1 MLSST
6 PTGSKSGGIIVSQVL
21 LDGEHLTLAD
31 VERVARHGATAILH
45 PKARPKVVAARRVIE
60 DALAAERKIYG
71 VSTGFGPLSD
81 VFISG
86 DDRDAL
92 QANLL
97 RSHALGTGDPIGA
110 AETRATILL
119 RANVLAK
126 GHSGVRPEI
135 IHLLCELLNRRVH
148 PVIPARGSVGAS
160 GDLAPLAHLAL
171 VLIGE
176 GEAAYAGERLPGAE
190 ALRRAGLVP
199 VSLKAKE
206 GLALINGTCG
216 LTGIGALACARA
228 ARLVKLA
235 DVAAAMTLEA
245 LRGSFVPFDARL
257 QAVRPHPGQIAT
269 ADNLRRLLQ
278 ESEINLSHKD
288 CGKIQDSYTLR
299 CIPQVHGAVRDALA
313 FAEATLVC
321 ELNAATD
328 NPLVF
333 PDTGDILSGGNFHGH
348 PVAVALDLL
357 TIALAGLCG
366 FVERRIER
374 LVNPQLSELPAFL
387 VESSGLNSGFMVAQI
402 SAAALVAEARLLAS
416 PASVQSIPTS
426 GNKEDFVSMGWLA
439 AVKAARVADRLA
451 TLLALE
457 FLCAAQGL
465 DFLKPLRAGR
475 GPHAAH
481 ACLRSVVP
489 HLTQDRPL
497 RPDLDRVLAMLDD
510 GAVLDNVIAAAG
522 PLA

>member
-1 MLSST
+1 MT
-6 PTGSKSGGIIVSQVL
+6 HVL
-21 LDGEHLTLAD
+21 LDGDQLTLSQ
-31 VERVARHGATAILH
+31 VEQVARGGAAAALA
-45 PKARPKVVAARRVIE
+45 PAARPKVVAARTVIE
-60 DALAAERKIYG
+60 SALAAERKIYG

-81 VFISG
+81 VFIG
-86 DDRDAL
+86 GADRDAL

-97 RSHALGTGDPIGA
+97 RSHALGTGNPIGE

-135 IHLLCELLNRRVH
+135 IELLCELLNRRVH
-148 PVIPARGSVGAS
+148 PVIPERGSVGAS

-176 GEAAYAGERLPGAE
+176 GEATHDGQRLPGAE

-199 VSLKAKE
+199 LALKAKE

-216 LTGIGALACARA
+216 LTAIGALASVRA
-228 ARLVKLA
+228 GGLVKLA
-235 DVAAAMTLEA
+235 DVASAMTLEA
-245 LRGSFVPFDARL
+245 LRGSVVPFDTRL
-257 QAVRPHPGQIAT
+257 QAVRPHPGQVAT

-278 ESEINLSHKD
+278 DSEINLSHRD
-288 CGKIQDSYTLR
+288 CGKVQDSYTLR
-299 CIPQVHGAVRDALA
+299 CIPQVHGGVRDALA
-313 FAEATLVC
+313 FAEAVLAR

-333 PDTGDILSGGNFHGH
+333 PDSGDTLSGGNFHGH
-348 PVAVALDLL
+348 PVAIALDVVAL
-357 TIALAGLCG
+357 ALAGLCG

-387 VESSGLNSGFMVAQI
+387 VRAGGLNSGFMMAQI
-402 SAAALVAEARLLAS
+402 SAAALAAETRVLAS

-439 AVKAARVADRLA
+439 AVKAAQVADRLA
-451 TLLALE
+451 TVLGLE

-465 DFLKPLRAGR
+465 DFLHPLRPGR
-475 GPHAAH
+475 GALVAHAAIRRCS
-481 ACLRSVVP
+481 A
-489 HLTQDRPL
+489 HLEADRVL
-497 RPDLDRVLAMLDD
+497 RPDLDRVLALVDD
-510 GAVLDNVIAAAG
+510 GSLLAAVEGETG

>member
-1 MLSST
+1 MEDRIVT
-6 PTGSKSGGIIVSQVL
+6 PVL
-21 LDGEHLTLAD
+21 LDGDHLTLSQVAQ
-31 VERVARHGATAILH
+31 VARGGAAAALA
-45 PKARPKVVAARRVIE
+45 PAARPKVVAARRVIE
-60 DALAAERKIYG
+60 SALVAERKIYG

-81 VFISG
+81 VFIG
-86 DDRDAL
+86 GADRDAL

-97 RSHALGTGDPIGA
+97 RSHALGTGSPIGE

-126 GHSGVRPEI
+126 GHSGVRPEVI
-135 IHLLCELLNRRVH
+135 DLLCELLNRRVH
-148 PVIPARGSVGAS
+148 PVIPERGSVGAS
-160 GDLAPLAHLAL
+160 GDLAPLAHLSL

-176 GEAAYAGERLPGAE
+176 GEAVCAGERLPGAE
-190 ALRRAGLVP
+190 ALRRAGLAPLV
-199 VSLKAKE
+199 LKAKE

-216 LTGIGALACARA
+216 LSAIGALAYARSV
-228 ARLVKLA
+228 RLVQLA
-235 DVAAAMTLEA
+235 DIAGAMTLEA
-245 LRGSFVPFDARL
+245 LRGSFVPFDPRL

-299 CIPQVHGAVRDALA
+299 CIPQVHGGIRDALA
-313 FAEATLVC
+313 FVEATLAC

-333 PDTGDILSGGNFHGH
+333 PDRRDVLSGGNFHGH

-357 TIALAGLCG
+357 AIALAGLCG
-366 FVERRIER
+366 FAERRIER

-387 VESSGLNSGFMVAQI
+387 VEASGLNSGFMMAQI
-402 SAAALVAEARLLAS
+402 SAAALVAEARVLAS
-416 PASVQSIPTS
+416 PASVESIPTS
-426 GNKEDFVSMGWLA
+426 GNKEDFVSMGWYA
-439 AVKAARVADRLA
+439 AIKAAQVADRLA
-451 TLLALE
+451 TILALE

-465 DFLKPLRAGR
+465 DFLQPLRAGR
-475 GPHAAH
+475 GPQAAY
-481 ACLRSVVP
+481 ACVRRAAS
-489 HLTQDRPL
+489 HLAQDRVL
-497 RPDLDRVLAMLDD
+497 RPDLDQIMSLLED
-510 GAVLDNVIAAAG
+510 GTLLESVTRAVG

>member
-1 MLSST
+1 MFE
-6 PTGSKSGGIIVSQVL
+6 VL
-21 LDGEHLTLAD
+21 LDGERLTVAD
-31 VERVARHGATAILH
+31 VEQVARHGAKASLN
-45 PKARPKVVAARRVIE
+45 PGARPKVAAARRVIE
-60 DALAAERKIYG
+60 DALADERKIYG

-81 VFISG
+81 VFIG
-86 DDRDAL
+86 GTDRDLL

-97 RSHALGTGDPIGA
+97 RSHALGTGGPIGA

-126 GHSGVRPEI
+126 GHSGVRPEVI
-135 IHLLCELLNRRVH
+135 DLLCELLNRRVH
-148 PVIPARGSVGAS
+148 PVIPEHGSVGAS

-176 GEAAYAGERLPGAE
+176 GEAFYEGVRIPGAE
-190 ALRRAGLVP
+190 ALRRAGLAAVT
-199 VSLKAKE
+199 LKAKE

-216 LTGIGALACARA
+216 LTGIGALACGRA
-228 ARLVKLA
+228 ARLVRLA

-245 LRGSFVPFDARL
+245 LRGSFVPFDPRL
-257 QAVRPHPGQIAT
+257 QAVRPHPGQIVT

-278 ESEINLSHKD
+278 ASEINLSHRD

-299 CIPQVHGAVRDALA
+299 CIPQVHGAVRDALG
-313 FAEATLVC
+313 FIETELTR

-333 PDTGDILSGGNFHGH
+333 PDSGDVLSGGNFHGH
-348 PVAVALDLL
+348 PMALALDLL
-357 TIALAGLCG
+357 TVALAGLCG

-387 VESSGLNSGFMVAQI
+387 VEASGLNSGFMVAQI
-402 SAAALVAEARLLAS
+402 SAAALAAEARVLAS

-439 AVKAARVADRLA
+439 AVKAARVADHLA
-451 TLLALE
+451 TILALE
-457 FLCAAQGL
+457 FLCAAQAL
-465 DFLKPLRAGR
+465 DFLRPLRAGR
-475 GPHAAH
+475 GPQAAYER
-481 ACLRSVVP
+481 LRREVA
-489 HLTQDRPL
+489 HLVHDRTL
-497 RPDLDRVLAMLDD
+497 RPDLDRTLGLVESGAFLDCVSA
-510 GAVLDNVIAAAG
+510 AVGPIA
-522 PLA
+522 